1 MIMVLSQKK
10 KKRKRKFRP
19 HSSIW
24 LRSTGLRIFLLESL
38 FWRIFLIYKIGYI
51 GLKEHTRVHGSY
63 TRAAKDKI
71 KTKKAIYKKQEPFPY
86 MAPNQLT
93 KSIINIVASLNPTLT
108 HSQSK
113 CKKECF
119 SI

>member
-1 MIMVLSQKK
+1 MAEKHWLENFFV
-10 KKRKRKFRP
+10 RE
-19 HSSIW
+19 SI
-24 LRSTGLRIFLLESL
+24 LED
-38 FWRIFLIYKIGYI
+38 FLIYKTGYI

-86 MAPNQLT
+86 IAPNQLT
-93 KSIINIVASLNPTLT
+93 KSIVNIVASLNPTLT